1 MKSLYLGTNISI
13 EDLKDVVFKNREVQ
27 LSPEAYSRM
36 AASNM
41 LVAEMAKGERL
52 VYGVNTGLGKLADKR
67 ISYDDI
73 KRLQINL
80 IRSHAAGIGEPLGGP
95 ETRAILLLRANVLA
109 KGYSGVRPAVVETLI
124 EMLNRS
130 VHPIIPCRGSVGAS
144 GDLAPLAHLALVLI
158 GEGEAIFNG
167 LKMPG
172 IEAMSK
178 AGISVLELEA
188 KEGLS
193 LVNGTQVMLALGLLS
208 MISAERLLDAADVAG
223 ALTLE
228 ALKGTPVAFDKR
240 VQELRPY
247 SGQILVAER
256 IRGMLEGSEIRRSH
270 LECDR
275 VQDPYSLRC
284 IPQVHGAIRDSVG
297 FGRKTLETEIN
308 SVTDNPI
315 VFPDDGDIISAGNFH
330 GQPIA
335 IALDLMA
342 IVMAELGSISER
354 RIERLVSPEYG
365 DLPPFLTKNPGLNS
379 GFMVA
384 QVSAAALASENKV
397 LSHPASVDS
406 IPTSGNKEDHVSMGM
421 GAALKLKDIIRN
433 VEWILAIELL
443 AASQGIDLLSP
454 LRPGIGTRRAYE
466 LIRGEV
472 PMLEEDRV
480 ISKDI
485 EKISGLISKGVFSSI
500 LD

>member
-1 MKSLYLGTNISI
+1 MKPLYLDGNITI
-13 EDLKDVVFKNREVQ
+13 EDLKDVVFKNREVR
-27 LSPEAYSRM
+27 LSPDAYSRM
-36 AASNM
+36 AASNK

-52 VYGVNTGLGKLADKR
+52 IYGINTGLGKLSDKR

-80 IRSHAAGIGEPLGGP
+80 IRSHAAGIGEPLSEP
-95 ETRAILLLRANVLA
+95 ETRAIILLRANVLA
-109 KGYSGVRPAVVETLI
+109 MGYSGVRPVVVETLI
-124 EMLNRS
+124 EMLNCFL
-130 VHPIIPCRGSVGAS
+130 HPIIPCRGSVGAS

-158 GEGEAIFNG
+158 GEGEAVFNG
-167 LKMPG
+167 LRMPG
-172 IEAMSK
+172 IVAMSK

-208 MISAERLLDAADVAG
+208 LISAERLLDAADVAG

-228 ALKGTPVAFDKR
+228 ALKGTPVAFDRR

-247 SGQILVAER
+247 PGQILVAER
-256 IRGMLEGSEIRRSH
+256 IRRMLEGSEIRRSH

-284 IPQVHGAIRDSVG
+284 IPQVHGAIRDSVE
-297 FGRKTLETEIN
+297 FARRTLETEIN

-342 IVMAELGSISER
+342 IAMAELGSISER

-365 DLPPFLTKNPGLNS
+365 DLPPFLTKNPGINS

-421 GAALKLKDIIRN
+421 GAVLKLKEVIRN

-443 AASQGIDLLSP
+443 AAAQGIDILSP
-454 LRPGIGTRRAYE
+454 LRPGIGTKRAYD
-466 LIRGEV
+466 LIRCEV

-480 ISKDI
+480 MSADI
-485 EKISGLISKGVFSSI
+485 DKTRRMISKGLFSSVI
-500 LD
+500 D

>member
-1 MKSLYLGTNISI
+1 MKPFYLGNNISI
-13 EDLKDVVFKNREVQ
+13 EDLKDVVFKNREVG
-27 LSPEAYSRM
+27 LLPDACSRM
-36 AASNM
+36 AASNR

-73 KRLQINL
+73 KRLQLNL
-80 IRSHAAGIGEPLGGP
+80 IRSHAAGIGEPLSEP
-95 ETRAILLLRANVLA
+95 ETRAILLLRANILA
-109 KGYSGVRPAVVETLI
+109 LGYSGVRPVVVETLI
-124 EMLNRS
+124 GMLNNS

-167 LKMPG
+167 LRIPG
-172 IEAMSK
+172 MEAMSK

-208 MISAERLLDAADVAG
+208 LISAERLLDAADVAG

-228 ALKGTPVAFDKR
+228 ALRGTPVAFDRR
-240 VQELRPY
+240 VHQLRPY
-247 SGQILVAER
+247 PGQILVAER
-256 IRGMLEGSEIRRSH
+256 ITRMLEGSEIRRSH

-315 VFPDDGDIISAGNFH
+315 VFTDAGEIISAGNFH

-335 IALDLMA
+335 LALDFMA
-342 IVMAELGSISER
+342 IAMAELGSISER

-485 EKISGLISKGVFSSI
+485 EKVVGLISKGVFSSI

>member
-1 MKSLYLGTNISI
+1 MKPLYLGNNISI
-13 EDLKDVVFKNREVQ
+13 DDLKDVVFKNREVQ
-27 LSPEAYSRM
+27 LSPEAYSKIS
-36 AASNM
+36 ASNR

-52 VYGVNTGLGKLADKR
+52 VYGVNTGIGKLADKR

-73 KRLQINL
+73 KRLQLNL
-80 IRSHAAGIGEPLGGP
+80 IRSHAAGIGEPLSEP

-109 KGYSGVRPAVVETLI
+109 KGYSGVRPVVVETLM
-124 EMLNRS
+124 EMLNRCL
-130 VHPIIPCRGSVGAS
+130 HPVIPCRGSVGAS

-167 LKMPG
+167 LRMPG
-172 IEAMSK
+172 NEAMSK
-178 AGISVLELEA
+178 AGISLLELEA

-208 MISAERLLDAADVAG
+208 LISAERLLDAADVAG

-247 SGQILVAER
+247 PGQILVAER

-270 LECDR
+270 LECNR

-315 VFPDDGDIISAGNFH
+315 VFPEDGEIISAGNFH

-342 IVMAELGSISER
+342 IAMAELGSISER

-421 GAALKLKDIIRN
+421 GAALKLKEIIRN

-443 AASQGIDLLSP
+443 AAAQGIDLLSP
-454 LRPGIGTRRAYE
+454 LMPGIGTRRAYD

-500 LD
+500 LS

>member
-1 MKSLYLGTNISI
+1 MKPLYLGTDISI

-27 LSPEAYSRM
+27 LSPEAYSKIS
-36 AASNM
+36 ASNR

-52 VYGVNTGLGKLADKR
+52 VYGINTGLGKLADKR

-73 KRLQINL
+73 KRLQVNL
-80 IRSHAAGIGEPLGGP
+80 IRSHAAGIGEPLSEP

-109 KGYSGVRPAVVETLI
+109 KGYSGVRPVVVETLI
-124 EMLNRS
+124 VMLNRS
-130 VHPIIPCRGSVGAS
+130 LHPIIPCRGSVGAS

-158 GEGEAIFNG
+158 GEGEALFNG
-167 LKMPG
+167 LRMPG
-172 IEAMSK
+172 NEAMSK
-178 AGISVLELEA
+178 AGMSVLELEA

-208 MISAERLLDAADVAG
+208 LISAERLLDAADVAG

-228 ALKGTPVAFDKR
+228 ALRGTPVAFDKR
-240 VQELRPY
+240 VHQLRPY
-247 SGQILVAER
+247 PGQILVAER
-256 IRGMLEGSEIRRSH
+256 VTRMLEGSEIRRSH
-270 LECDR
+270 LDCNR

-284 IPQVHGAIRDSVG
+284 IPQVHGSIRDSIG
-297 FGRKTLETEIN
+297 FARNTLEIEMN

-315 VFPDDGDIISAGNFH
+315 VFPDAGEIISAGNFH

-335 IALDLMA
+335 LALDFMA
-342 IVMAELGSISER
+342 IAMAELGSISER

-421 GAALKLKDIIRN
+421 GAALKLKAVTRN

-443 AASQGIDLLSP
+443 AAAQGIDLLSP

-466 LIRGEV
+466 LIREEV

-500 LD
+500 LN

>member
-1 MKSLYLGTNISI
+1 MKPLCLGTNISI
-13 EDLKDVVFKNREVQ
+13 EDLKDVVFKNREVR
-27 LSPEAYSRM
+27 LSSDAYSRLS
-36 AASNM
+36 ASNK
-41 LVAEMAKGERL
+41 LVAEMARGERL

-67 ISYDDI
+67 ISYEDI
-73 KRLQINL
+73 KRLQLNL
-80 IRSHAAGIGEPLGGP
+80 IRSHAAGIGEPLSEP

-109 KGYSGVRPAVVETLI
+109 MGYSGVRPVVVETLI

-130 VHPIIPCRGSVGAS
+130 VHPVIPCRGSVGAS
-144 GDLAPLAHLALVLI
+144 GDLAPLAHLALVLV
-158 GEGEAIFNG
+158 GEGEAIYKG
-167 LKMPG
+167 ERMPG
-172 IEAMSK
+172 GEAMSK

-193 LVNGTQVMLALGLLS
+193 LVNGTQVILALGLLS
-208 MISAERLLDAADVAG
+208 LISAERLLDAADVAG

-228 ALKGTPVAFDKR
+228 ALKGTPVAFDRR

-247 SGQILVAER
+247 PGQILVAER
-256 IRGMLEGSEIRRSH
+256 IRRMLEGSEIRRSH

-335 IALDLMA
+335 LALDFMA
-342 IVMAELGSISER
+342 IAMAELGSISER

-454 LRPGIGTRRAYE
+454 LTPGIGTRRAYE

-472 PMLEEDRV
+472 PVVEEDRV

-485 EKISGLISKGVFSSI
+485 EKVGGMISKGVFSSI

>member
-1 MKSLYLGTNISI
+1 MKPLYLDGNISI

-27 LSPEAYSRM
+27 LSPEAYSKIS
-36 AASNM
+36 ASNR

-80 IRSHAAGIGEPLGGP
+80 IRSHAAGIGEPLSEP

-109 KGYSGVRPAVVETLI
+109 MGYSGVRPVVVETLM
-124 EMLNRS
+124 EMLNCS
-130 VHPIIPCRGSVGAS
+130 LHPIIPCRGSVGAS
-144 GDLAPLAHLALVLI
+144 GDLAPLAHLALVLL

-167 LKMPG
+167 LRMPG
-172 IEAMSK
+172 NEAMSK

-208 MISAERLLDAADVAG
+208 LISAERLLDAADVAG

-247 SGQILVAER
+247 PGQILVAKR

-284 IPQVHGAIRDSVG
+284 IPQVHGAIMDSVG
-297 FGRKTLETEIN
+297 FARKTLETEIN

-342 IVMAELGSISER
+342 IAMAELGSISER

-421 GAALKLKDIIRN
+421 GAALKLKEVIRN

-443 AASQGIDLLSP
+443 AAAQGIDLLSP
-454 LRPGIGTRRAYE
+454 LRPGIGTRRAHE
-466 LIRGEV
+466 LIRADV
-472 PMLEEDRV
+472 PAVEEDRV

-485 EKISGLISKGVFSSI
+485 EKISGLISNGVFSSI